1 MKGLI
6 NHFLYSTVTLLFLLC
21 FLPVLG
27 QNPTPE
33 AAIKMSFQQSK
44 TQQTQSPLVKH
55 NTMLEQAFEK
65 EDNNFNRYWLSY
77 GLYNQALIAD
87 RLKYKKAA
95 EELIDRAIE
104 LLKPLE
110 EDAES
115 QALLALQLGYSTR
128 FKSYWSMITLGIA
141 AYQRAERA
149 VALAPTNM
157 RTNLAL
163 AINDFYTPK
172 VFGGGKKVET
182 HLKKALQAPNPSAS
196 VTTPTW
202 GKPNVY
208 ELLVKYYQKN
218 KQQTQAQK
226 FLNEGLSEFPN
237 SELLLSLKLTHPKKN
252 SPL

>member
-1 MKGLI
+1 MEGLI
-6 NHFLYSTVTLLFLLC
+6 NHFLYCTVTLLFLLC
-21 FLPVLG
+21 FSPVLG

-33 AAIKMSFQQSK
+33 AAIQLAFQQSK

-55 NTMLEQAFEK
+55 NTLLEQTFEK

-87 RLKYKKAA
+87 RLEDKKAA

-128 FKSYWSMITLGIA
+128 FKSYWSMMSLGRA

-218 KQQTQAQK
+218 KQQTQAQN
-226 FLNEGLSEFPN
+226 FLNQGLNEFPN
-237 SELLLSLKLTHPKKN
+237 SELLLSLN
-252 SPL
+252 

>member
-6 NHFLYSTVTLLFLLC
+6 NHFLYCTVTLLFLLC
-21 FLPVLG
+21 FSPVLG

-33 AAIKMSFQQSK
+33 AAIQLAFQQSK

-55 NTMLEQAFEK
+55 NTMLEQTFEK

-87 RLKYKKAA
+87 RLEDKKAA

-128 FKSYWSMITLGIA
+128 FKSYWSMMSLGRA

-149 VALAPTNM
+149 VALAPRNM

-218 KQQTQAQK
+218 KQQTQAQN
-226 FLNEGLSEFPN
+226 FLNQGLNEFPN
-237 SELLLSLKLTHPKKN
+237 SELLLSLN
-252 SPL
+252 

>member
-6 NHFLYSTVTLLFLLC
+6 NHFLYCTVTLLFLLW
-21 FLPVLG
+21 FTPVLG

-33 AAIKMSFQQSK
+33 AAIQLAFQQSK

-55 NTMLEQAFEK
+55 NTMLEQTFEK

-87 RLKYKKAA
+87 RLEDKKAA

-128 FKSYWSMITLGIA
+128 FKSYWSMMSLGRA
-141 AYQRAERA
+141 AYHRAERA

-218 KQQTQAQK
+218 KQQTQAQN
-226 FLNEGLSEFPN
+226 FLNQGLSEFPN
-237 SELLLSLKLTHPKKN
+237 SELLLSLKLTP
-252 SPL
+252 P

>member
-6 NHFLYSTVTLLFLLC
+6 NHFLYCTVTLLFLIC
-21 FLPVLG
+21 FSPVLG

-33 AAIKMSFQQSK
+33 AAIQLAFQQSK

-55 NTMLEQAFEK
+55 NTMLEQTFEK

-87 RLKYKKAA
+87 RLEDKKAA

-128 FKSYWSMITLGIA
+128 FKSYWSMMSLGRA

-163 AINDFYTPK
+163 AMNDFYTPK

-218 KQQTQAQK
+218 KQQTQAQN
-226 FLNEGLSEFPN
+226 FLNQGLNEFPN
-237 SELLLSLKLTHPKKN
+237 SELLLSLN
-252 SPL
+252 

>member
-6 NHFLYSTVTLLFLLC
+6 NHFLYCTVTLLFLLC
-21 FLPVLG
+21 FTPVLG

-33 AAIKMSFQQSK
+33 AAIQLAFQQSK

-55 NTMLEQAFEK
+55 NTMLEQTFEK

-87 RLKYKKAA
+87 RLEDKKAA

-128 FKSYWSMITLGIA
+128 FKSYWSMMSLGRA

-149 VALAPTNM
+149 VALAPKNM

-218 KQQTQAQK
+218 KQQTQAQN
-226 FLNEGLSEFPN
+226 FLNQGLNEFPN
-237 SELLLSLKLTHPKKN
+237 SELLLSLN
-252 SPL
+252 

>member
-6 NHFLYSTVTLLFLLC
+6 NHFLYSTVTLLFLLY
-21 FLPVLG
+21 FSPILG
-27 QNPTPE
+27 QNLTPE
-33 AAIKMSFQQSK
+33 AAIQLAFQQSK
-44 TQQTQSPLVKH
+44 TQQTQIPLVKY

-87 RLKYKKAA
+87 RLEDKKAA

-104 LLKPLE
+104 ILKPLE

-128 FKSYWSMITLGIA
+128 FKSYWSMMSLGRA

-172 VFGGGKKVET
+172 VFGRGKKVET

-196 VTTPTW
+196 VTSPTW

-218 KQQTQAQK
+218 KQQTQAQN
-226 FLNEGLSEFPN
+226 FLDQGLREFPN
-237 SELLLSLKLTHPKKN
+237 SELLLSFKLTP
-252 SPL
+252 P

>member
-6 NHFLYSTVTLLFLLC
+6 NHFLYCTVTLLFLLC
-21 FLPVLG
+21 FTPVLG

-33 AAIKMSFQQSK
+33 AAIQLAFQQSK

-55 NTMLEQAFEK
+55 NTMLEQTFEK

-87 RLKYKKAA
+87 RLEDKKAA

-128 FKSYWSMITLGIA
+128 FKSYWSMMSLGRA
-141 AYQRAERA
+141 AYHRAERA

-218 KQQTQAQK
+218 KQQTQAQN
-226 FLNEGLSEFPN
+226 FLNQGLSEFPN
-237 SELLLSLKLTHPKKN
+237 SELLLSLKLTP
-252 SPL
+252 P

>member
-6 NHFLYSTVTLLFLLC
+6 NHFLYSTVTLLFLLY
-21 FLPVLG
+21 FSPILG
-27 QNPTPE
+27 QNLTPE
-33 AAIKMSFQQSK
+33 AAIQLAFQQSK
-44 TQQTQSPLVKH
+44 TQQTQIPLVKY

-87 RLKYKKAA
+87 RLEDKKAA

-104 LLKPLE
+104 ILKPLE

-128 FKSYWSMITLGIA
+128 FKSYFSMMSLGRA
-141 AYQRAERA
+141 AYQRAEHA

-208 ELLVKYYQKN
+208 ELLVKYFQKN
-218 KQQTQAQK
+218 KQQTQAQN
-226 FLNEGLSEFPN
+226 FLDQGLSEFPN
-237 SELLLSLKLTHPKKN
+237 SELLLSLKLTP
-252 SPL
+252 P

>member
-6 NHFLYSTVTLLFLLC
+6 NHFLYCTVTLLFLLC
-21 FLPVLG
+21 FSPVLG

-33 AAIKMSFQQSK
+33 AAIQLAFQQSK

-55 NTMLEQAFEK
+55 NTMLEQTFEK

-87 RLKYKKAA
+87 RLEDKKAA

-128 FKSYWSMITLGIA
+128 FKSYWSMMSLGRA

-218 KQQTQAQK
+218 KQQTQAQN
-226 FLNEGLSEFPN
+226 FLNQGLSEFPN
-237 SELLLSLKLTHPKKN
+237 SELLLSLKLTP
-252 SPL
+252 P

>member
-6 NHFLYSTVTLLFLLC
+6 NHFLYCTVTLLFLLC
-21 FLPVLG
+21 FSPVLG

-33 AAIKMSFQQSK
+33 AAIQLAFQQSK

-55 NTMLEQAFEK
+55 NTMLEQTFEK

-87 RLKYKKAA
+87 RLEDKKAA

-128 FKSYWSMITLGIA
+128 FKSYWSMMSLGRA

-149 VALAPTNM
+149 VALAPKNM

-218 KQQTQAQK
+218 KQQTQAQN
-226 FLNEGLSEFPN
+226 FLNQGLNEFPN
-237 SELLLSLKLTHPKKN
+237 SELLLSLN
-252 SPL
+252 

>member
-6 NHFLYSTVTLLFLLC
+6 NHFLYCTVTLLFLLC
-21 FLPVLG
+21 FSPVLG

-33 AAIKMSFQQSK
+33 AAIQLAFQQSK

-55 NTMLEQAFEK
+55 NTMLEQTFEK

-87 RLKYKKAA
+87 RLEDKKAA

-128 FKSYWSMITLGIA
+128 FKSYWSMMSLGRA

-218 KQQTQAQK
+218 KQQTQAQN
-226 FLNEGLSEFPN
+226 FLNQGLSEFPN
-237 SELLLSLKLTHPKKN
+237 SELLLSLKLT
-252 SPL
+252 PL

>member
-6 NHFLYSTVTLLFLLC
+6 NHFLYNTVTLVFILWFSS
-21 FLPVLG
+21 VLG

-33 AAIKMSFQQSK
+33 ATIKLAFQQSK
-44 TQQTQSPLVKH
+44 TQQTQSQLVKH
-55 NTMLEQAFEK
+55 NTILKQAFNK

-77 GLYNQALIAD
+77 GLYNQALIAH
-87 RLKYKKAA
+87 RLENKKAA
-95 EELIDRAIE
+95 EELINRAIE
-104 LLKPLE
+104 LLKPLK

-115 QALLALQLGYSTR
+115 QALLALQLGYSSR
-128 FKSYWSMITLGIA
+128 FKSYWSMMSLGRA

-149 VALAPTNM
+149 FALAPTNM

-172 VFGGGKKVET
+172 AFGGGKKVET

-196 VTTPTW
+196 ATTPTW
-202 GKPNVY
+202 GKQNVY

-218 KQQTQAQK
+218 KQQNQAQK
-226 FLNEGLSEFPN
+226 FLNQGLSEFPN
-237 SELLLSLKLTHPKKN
+237 SELLLSLKQTP
-252 SPL
+252 P

>member
-1 MKGLI
+1 MEGLI
-6 NHFLYSTVTLLFLLC
+6 NHFLYCTVTLLFLLC
-21 FLPVLG
+21 FSPVLG

-33 AAIKMSFQQSK
+33 AAIQLAFQQSK

-55 NTMLEQAFEK
+55 NTMLEQTFEK

-87 RLKYKKAA
+87 RLEDKKAA

-128 FKSYWSMITLGIA
+128 FKSYWSMMSLGRA

-218 KQQTQAQK
+218 KQQTQAQN
-226 FLNEGLSEFPN
+226 FLNQGLSEFPN
-237 SELLLSLKLTHPKKN
+237 SELLLSLKLTP
-252 SPL
+252 P

>member
-1 MKGLI
+1 M
-6 NHFLYSTVTLLFLLC
+6 
-21 FLPVLG
+21 
-27 QNPTPE
+27 
-33 AAIKMSFQQSK
+33 
-44 TQQTQSPLVKH
+44 
-55 NTMLEQAFEK
+55 
-65 EDNNFNRYWLSY
+65 
-77 GLYNQALIAD
+77 YNQALIAD
-87 RLKYKKAA
+87 RLEDKKAA

-128 FKSYWSMITLGIA
+128 FKSYWSMMSLGRA
-141 AYQRAERA
+141 AYHRAERA

-218 KQQTQAQK
+218 KQQTQAQN
-226 FLNEGLSEFPN
+226 FLNQGLSEFPN
-237 SELLLSLKLTHPKKN
+237 SELLLSLKLT
-252 SPL
+252 PL

>member
-6 NHFLYSTVTLLFLLC
+6 NHFLYSTVTLAFLMW
-21 FLPVLG
+21 FTPVLG
-27 QNPTPE
+27 QVPTPE
-33 AAIKMSFQQSK
+33 VAIQLAFHQSK
-44 TQQTQSPLVKH
+44 TQAVQDPLIQRNNALDK
-55 NTMLEQAFEK
+55 AFQE
-65 EDNNFNRYWLSY
+65 EDTNFNRYWLSY

-87 RLKYKKAA
+87 RLEDKKAA

-104 LLKPLE
+104 LLNPLE
-110 EDAES
+110 EDPES
-115 QALLALQLGYSTR
+115 QALLALQLGFSTR
-128 FKSYWSMITLGIA
+128 FKSYWSMISLGRN

-182 HLKKALQAPNPSAS
+182 HLIKALQATSPSAS
-196 VTTPTW
+196 DTSPTW

-208 ELLVKYYQKN
+208 ELLFKYYQKN
-218 KQQTQAQK
+218 EQQTKAQNY
-226 FLNEGLSEFPN
+226 LNQGLSEFPD
-237 SELLLSLKLTHPKKN
+237 SELLLSLK
-252 SPL
+252 

>member
-6 NHFLYSTVTLLFLLC
+6 NHFLYCTVTLLFLLC
-21 FLPVLG
+21 FTPVLG

-33 AAIKMSFQQSK
+33 AAIQLAFQQSK

-55 NTMLEQAFEK
+55 NTMLEQTFEK

-87 RLKYKKAA
+87 RLEDKKAA

-128 FKSYWSMITLGIA
+128 FKSYWSMMSLGRA
-141 AYQRAERA
+141 AYHRAERA

-218 KQQTQAQK
+218 KQQTQAQN
-226 FLNEGLSEFPN
+226 FLNQGLSEFPN
-237 SELLLSLKLTHPKKN
+237 SELLLSLKLT
-252 SPL
+252 PL

>member
-6 NHFLYSTVTLLFLLC
+6 NHFLYCTVTLLFLIC
-21 FLPVLG
+21 FSPVLG

-33 AAIKMSFQQSK
+33 AAIQLAFQQSK

-55 NTMLEQAFEK
+55 NTMLEQTFEK

-87 RLKYKKAA
+87 RLEDKKAA

-128 FKSYWSMITLGIA
+128 FKSYWSMMSLGRA

-149 VALAPTNM
+149 VALAPRNM

-218 KQQTQAQK
+218 KQQTQAQN
-226 FLNEGLSEFPN
+226 FLNQGLNEFPN
-237 SELLLSLKLTHPKKN
+237 SELLLSLN
-252 SPL
+252 

>member
-6 NHFLYSTVTLLFLLC
+6 NHFLYCTVTLLFLLC
-21 FLPVLG
+21 FSPVLG

-33 AAIKMSFQQSK
+33 AAIQLAFQQSK

-55 NTMLEQAFEK
+55 NTMLEQTFEK

-87 RLKYKKAA
+87 RLEDKKAA

-128 FKSYWSMITLGIA
+128 FKSYWSMMSLGRA

-218 KQQTQAQK
+218 KQQTQAQN
-226 FLNEGLSEFPN
+226 FLNQGLNEFPN
-237 SELLLSLKLTHPKKN
+237 SELLLIIKLTP
-252 SPL
+252 P

>member
-6 NHFLYSTVTLLFLLC
+6 NHFLYSTVTLLFLLY
-21 FLPVLG
+21 FSPVLG
-27 QNPTPE
+27 QNLTPE
-33 AAIKMSFQQSK
+33 AAIQLAFQQSK
-44 TQQTQSPLVKH
+44 TQQTQNPLVKY
-55 NTMLEQAFEK
+55 NTILEQAFEK

-87 RLKYKKAA
+87 RLEDKKVA
-95 EELIDRAIE
+95 EEIIDRAIE
-104 LLKPLE
+104 ILKPLE

-115 QALLALQLGYSTR
+115 QALLSLQLGYSTR
-128 FKSYWSMITLGIA
+128 FKSYWSMMSLGRA
-141 AYQRAERA
+141 AYQRAECA
-149 VALAPTNM
+149 VALAPKNM

-172 VFGGGKKVET
+172 LFGGGKKVET

-196 VTTPTW
+196 VIAPTW

-218 KQQTQAQK
+218 KLQTQAQN
-226 FLNEGLSEFPN
+226 FLDQGLSEFPN
-237 SELLLSLKLTHPKKN
+237 SELLLSFKLTP
-252 SPL
+252 P

>member
-1 MKGLI
+1 MEGLI
-6 NHFLYSTVTLLFLLC
+6 NHFLYCTVTLLFLLC
-21 FLPVLG
+21 FSPVLG

-33 AAIKMSFQQSK
+33 AAIQLAFQQSK

-55 NTMLEQAFEK
+55 NTMLEQTFEK

-87 RLKYKKAA
+87 RLEDKKAA

-128 FKSYWSMITLGIA
+128 FKSYWSMMSLGRA
-141 AYQRAERA
+141 AYHRAERA

-218 KQQTQAQK
+218 KQQTQAQN
-226 FLNEGLSEFPN
+226 FLNQGLNEFPN
-237 SELLLSLKLTHPKKN
+237 SELLLSLN
-252 SPL
+252 

>member
-6 NHFLYSTVTLLFLLC
+6 NHFLYCTVTLLFLLC
-21 FLPVLG
+21 FSPVLG

-33 AAIKMSFQQSK
+33 AAIQLAFQQSK

-55 NTMLEQAFEK
+55 NTMLEQTFEK

-87 RLKYKKAA
+87 RLEDKKAA

-128 FKSYWSMITLGIA
+128 FKSYWSMMSLGRA

-218 KQQTQAQK
+218 KQQTQAQN
-226 FLNEGLSEFPN
+226 FLNQGLNEFPN
-237 SELLLSLKLTHPKKN
+237 SELLLSLN
-252 SPL
+252 

>member
-6 NHFLYSTVTLLFLLC
+6 NHFLYCTVTLLFLLC
-21 FLPVLG
+21 FSPVLG

-33 AAIKMSFQQSK
+33 AAIQLAFQQSK

-55 NTMLEQAFEK
+55 NTLLEQTFEK

-87 RLKYKKAA
+87 RLEDKKAA

-128 FKSYWSMITLGIA
+128 FKSYWSMMSLGRA

-218 KQQTQAQK
+218 KQQTQAQN
-226 FLNEGLSEFPN
+226 FLNQGLNEFPN
-237 SELLLSLKLTHPKKN
+237 SELLLSLN
-252 SPL
+252 

>member
-6 NHFLYSTVTLLFLLC
+6 NHFLYSTVTLLFLLY
-21 FLPVLG
+21 FSPILG
-27 QNPTPE
+27 QNLTPE
-33 AAIKMSFQQSK
+33 AAIKLAFQQSK
-44 TQQTQSPLVKH
+44 TQQTQIPLVKY
-55 NTMLEQAFEK
+55 NTILEQAFEK

-87 RLKYKKAA
+87 RLEDKKVA
-95 EELIDRAIE
+95 EEIIDRAIE
-104 LLKPLE
+104 ILKPLE

-115 QALLALQLGYSTR
+115 QALLSLQLGYSTR
-128 FKSYWSMITLGIA
+128 FKSYWSMMSLGRA
-141 AYQRAERA
+141 AYQRAECA
-149 VALAPTNM
+149 VALAPKNM

-172 VFGGGKKVET
+172 LFGGGKKVET

-196 VTTPTW
+196 VTSPTW

-218 KQQTQAQK
+218 KQQTQAQN
-226 FLNEGLSEFPN
+226 FLDQGLREFPN
-237 SELLLSLKLTHPKKN
+237 SELLLSFKLTP
-252 SPL
+252 P

>member
-6 NHFLYSTVTLLFLLC
+6 NHFLYCTVTLLFLLC
-21 FLPVLG
+21 FSPVLG

-33 AAIKMSFQQSK
+33 AAIQLAFQQSK

-55 NTMLEQAFEK
+55 NTMLEQTFEK

-87 RLKYKKAA
+87 RLEDKKAA

-128 FKSYWSMITLGIA
+128 FKSYWSMMSLGRA

-218 KQQTQAQK
+218 KQQTQAQN
-226 FLNEGLSEFPN
+226 FLNQGLKEFPN
-237 SELLLSLKLTHPKKN
+237 SELLLSLN
-252 SPL
+252 

>member
-1 MKGLI
+1 MEGLI
-6 NHFLYSTVTLLFLLC
+6 NHFLYCTVTLLFLLW
-21 FLPVLG
+21 FTPVLG

-33 AAIKMSFQQSK
+33 AAIQLAFQQSK

-55 NTMLEQAFEK
+55 NTLLEQTFEK

-87 RLKYKKAA
+87 RLEDKKAA

-128 FKSYWSMITLGIA
+128 FKSYWSMMSLGRA

-218 KQQTQAQK
+218 KQQTQAQN
-226 FLNEGLSEFPN
+226 FLNQGLNEFPN
-237 SELLLSLKLTHPKKN
+237 SELLLSLN
-252 SPL
+252 

>member
-1 MKGLI
+1 MEGLI
-6 NHFLYSTVTLLFLLC
+6 NHFLYCTVTLLFLLW
-21 FLPVLG
+21 FTPVLG

-33 AAIKMSFQQSK
+33 AAIQLAFQQSK

-55 NTMLEQAFEK
+55 NTMLEQTFEK

-87 RLKYKKAA
+87 RLEDKKAA

-128 FKSYWSMITLGIA
+128 FKSYWSMMSLGRA
-141 AYQRAERA
+141 AYHRAERA

-218 KQQTQAQK
+218 KQQTQAQN
-226 FLNEGLSEFPN
+226 FLNQGLSEFPN
-237 SELLLSLKLTHPKKN
+237 SELLLSLKLT
-252 SPL
+252 PL

>member
-6 NHFLYSTVTLLFLLC
+6 NHFLYCTVTLLFLLW
-21 FLPVLG
+21 FTPVLG

-33 AAIKMSFQQSK
+33 AAIQLAFQQSK

-55 NTMLEQAFEK
+55 NTMLEQTFEK

-87 RLKYKKAA
+87 RLEDKKAA

-128 FKSYWSMITLGIA
+128 FKSYWSMMSLGRA
-141 AYQRAERA
+141 AYHRAERA

-218 KQQTQAQK
+218 KQQTQAQN
-226 FLNEGLSEFPN
+226 FLNQGLSEFPN
-237 SELLLSLKLTHPKKN
+237 SELLLSLKLT
-252 SPL
+252 PL

>member
-1 MKGLI
+1 MEGLI
-6 NHFLYSTVTLLFLLC
+6 NHFLYCTVTLLFLLW
-21 FLPVLG
+21 FTPVLG

-33 AAIKMSFQQSK
+33 AAIQLAFQQSK

-55 NTMLEQAFEK
+55 NTMLEQTFEK

-87 RLKYKKAA
+87 RLEDKKAA

-128 FKSYWSMITLGIA
+128 FKSYWSMMSLGRA
-141 AYQRAERA
+141 AYHRAERA

-218 KQQTQAQK
+218 KQQTQAQN
-226 FLNEGLSEFPN
+226 FLNQGLSEFPN
-237 SELLLSLKLTHPKKN
+237 SELLLSLKLTP
-252 SPL
+252 P

>member
-6 NHFLYSTVTLLFLLC
+6 NHFLYSAVTLVFLLC
-21 FLPVLG
+21 FSPVLG

-33 AAIKMSFQQSK
+33 AAIQLAFQQSK

-55 NTMLEQAFEK
+55 NTMLEQTFEK

-87 RLKYKKAA
+87 RLEDMKAA

-128 FKSYWSMITLGIA
+128 FKSYWSMMSLGRA

-218 KQQTQAQK
+218 KQQTQAQN
-226 FLNEGLSEFPN
+226 FLNQGLNEFPN
-237 SELLLSLKLTHPKKN
+237 SELLLSLKLTP
-252 SPL
+252 P

>member
-6 NHFLYSTVTLLFLLC
+6 NHFLYSTVTLLFLLY
-21 FLPVLG
+21 FSPILG
-27 QNPTPE
+27 QNLTPE
-33 AAIKMSFQQSK
+33 AAIQLAFQQSK
-44 TQQTQSPLVKH
+44 TQQTQIPLVKY
-55 NTMLEQAFEK
+55 NTMLEQAFEN

-87 RLKYKKAA
+87 QLEDKKSA

-128 FKSYWSMITLGIA
+128 FKSYFSMMSLGRA
-141 AYQRAERA
+141 AYQRAEHA

-208 ELLVKYYQKN
+208 ELLVKYFQKN
-218 KQQTQAQK
+218 KQQTQAQN
-226 FLNEGLSEFPN
+226 FLDQGLSEFPN
-237 SELLLSLKLTHPKKN
+237 SELLLSLKLTP
-252 SPL
+252 P

>member
-6 NHFLYSTVTLLFLLC
+6 NHFLYSTVTLLFLLY
-21 FLPVLG
+21 FSPVLG
-27 QNPTPE
+27 QNLTPE
-33 AAIKMSFQQSK
+33 AAIQLAFQQSK
-44 TQQTQSPLVKH
+44 TQQTQNPLVKY
-55 NTMLEQAFEK
+55 NTILEQAFEK

-87 RLKYKKAA
+87 RLEDKKVA
-95 EELIDRAIE
+95 EEIIDRAIE
-104 LLKPLE
+104 ILKPLE

-115 QALLALQLGYSTR
+115 QALLSLQLGYSTR
-128 FKSYWSMITLGIA
+128 FKSYWSMMSLGRA
-141 AYQRAERA
+141 AYQRAECA
-149 VALAPTNM
+149 VALAPKNM

-172 VFGGGKKVET
+172 LFGGGKKVET

-196 VTTPTW
+196 VTAPTW

-218 KQQTQAQK
+218 KLQTQAQN
-226 FLNEGLSEFPN
+226 FLDQGLSEFPN
-237 SELLLSLKLTHPKKN
+237 SELLLSFKLTP
-252 SPL
+252 P

>member
-6 NHFLYSTVTLLFLLC
+6 NHFLYSAVTLVFLLC
-21 FLPVLG
+21 FSPVLG

-33 AAIKMSFQQSK
+33 AAIQLAFQQSK

-55 NTMLEQAFEK
+55 NTMLEQTFEK

-87 RLKYKKAA
+87 RLEDMKAA

-128 FKSYWSMITLGIA
+128 FKSYWSMISLGRA

-218 KQQTQAQK
+218 KQQTQAQN
-226 FLNEGLSEFPN
+226 FLNQGLNEFPN
-237 SELLLSLKLTHPKKN
+237 SELLLSLKLTP
-252 SPL
+252 P

>member
-6 NHFLYSTVTLLFLLC
+6 NHFLYSTVTLLFLLY
-21 FLPVLG
+21 FSPILG
-27 QNPTPE
+27 QNLTPE
-33 AAIKMSFQQSK
+33 AAIQLAFQQSK
-44 TQQTQSPLVKH
+44 TQQTQIPLVKY
-55 NTMLEQAFEK
+55 NTMLEQAFEN

-87 RLKYKKAA
+87 RLEDKKAA

-104 LLKPLE
+104 ILKPLE

-128 FKSYWSMITLGIA
+128 FKSYFSMMSLGRA
-141 AYQRAERA
+141 AYQRAEHA

-208 ELLVKYYQKN
+208 ELLVKYFQKN
-218 KQQTQAQK
+218 KQQTQAQN
-226 FLNEGLSEFPN
+226 FLDQGLSEFPN
-237 SELLLSLKLTHPKKN
+237 SELLLSLKLTP
-252 SPL
+252 P